1 MIFDNTNLS
10 PELQELLMKKLTKQ
24 FKDEKITKTLEVK
37 EIQKEKKEK

>member
-24 FKDEKITKTLEVK
+24 FKDEKITKTSETK
-37 EIQKEKKEK
+37 KIQKEKKKK

>member
-24 FKDEKITKTLEVK
+24 FKDEKITKIPKAKASK
-37 EIQKEKKEK
+37 EEKKKE

>member
-24 FKDEKITKTLEVK
+24 FKDEKITKTPEAK
-37 EIQKEKKEK
+37 DGHKEKKKK

>member
-24 FKDEKITKTLEVK
+24 FKDEKITKTFKAQVV
-37 EIQKEKKEK
+37 QKKKNKK

>member
-24 FKDEKITKTLEVK
+24 FKDEKNTKTLETK
-37 EIQKEKKEK
+37 KIQKEKKKK

>member
-24 FKDEKITKTLEVK
+24 FKDEKITKTPK
-37 EIQKEKKEK
+37 TKKIQQEKKKK